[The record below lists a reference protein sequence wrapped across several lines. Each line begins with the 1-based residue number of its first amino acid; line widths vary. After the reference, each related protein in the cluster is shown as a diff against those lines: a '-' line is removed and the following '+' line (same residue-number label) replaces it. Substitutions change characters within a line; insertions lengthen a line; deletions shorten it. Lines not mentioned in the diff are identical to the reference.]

1 MKKQVFFL
9 TLFFVFSLKSYSL
22 GKAPPETNFKVCPG
36 TPSSLRF
43 SWLSKFFHPCRS
55 YNKEFLFNN
64 HCKSKDPFK
73 VHSRSKFFVSSN
85 GITLH
90 FFDLSI
96 NSVPP
101 SWGEKLSLG
110 FEVVDQNSNQKY
122 KTKET
127 SEAVIKIS
135 DGHYIRNGGFLNEIR
150 IYGPAREGGQDEGG
164 NLIENQFLGINPKGQ
179 FRFNFL
185 VYSDGRNDMLKI
197 PGPLLKDLSKKLKQR
212 NTCN

>member
-1 MKKQVFFL
+1 MKKQVLFL
-9 TLFFVFSLKSYSL
+9 TLSFIFSLKSYSL
-22 GKAPPETNFKVCPG
+22 GKKPPKTDLNVCPG

-43 SWLSKFFHPCRS
+43 SWFSKIFHPCRS

-64 HCKSKDPFK
+64 HCKKDPLK
-73 VHSRSKFFVSSN
+73 ISSRSKFFISSN
-85 GITLH
+85 GVTLH

-96 NSVPP
+96 SSVPP
-101 SWGEKLSLG
+101 NWGEKLSLG
-110 FEVVDQNSNQKY
+110 FEIVDKDSNQLF

-135 DGHYIRNGGFLNEIR
+135 DGHYNRNGEFLNEIR

-164 NLIENQFLGINPKGQ
+164 NLIENQFQGINPKGQ

-197 PGPLLKDLSKKLKQR
+197 PGPLLKDLPKKLKQR